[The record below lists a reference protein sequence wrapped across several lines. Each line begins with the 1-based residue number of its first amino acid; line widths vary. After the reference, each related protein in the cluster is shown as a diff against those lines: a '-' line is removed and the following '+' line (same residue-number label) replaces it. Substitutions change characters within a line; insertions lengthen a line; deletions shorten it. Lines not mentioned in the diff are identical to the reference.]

1 MSLALH
7 IPVLETERLRL
18 RAFREADLDRFAE
31 FCGNEALTRFVGGI
45 SDRRG
50 TWGRIAAYLGHWTMR
65 GYGHWAIEEKAGG
78 HLVGY
83 SGLWNPEGWPEPE
96 LIWGLMADAHGQGY
110 ATEAA
115 RRVREFAYRD
125 LGWTTLTSYI
135 DARNAPS
142 LRVAQR
148 LGATY
153 ERDVKLIENWAG
165 LYRHPGPDT
174 LNA

>member
-1 MSLALH
+1 VNLGES

-18 RAFREADLDRFAE
+18 RGWREEDLNAYATFIA
-31 FCGNEALTRFVGGI
+31 NEATVRFLGGTG
-45 SDRRG
+45 DRSNAWR
-50 TWGRIAAYLGHWTMR
+50 RMAMFLGHWALR
-65 GYGHWAIEEKAGG
+65 GYGPWVIEEKPSGQW
-78 HLVGY
+78 VGY
-83 SGLWNPEGWPEPE
+83 SGLWKPEGWPEPE
-96 LIWGLMADAHGQGY
+96 LMWGLAAHVHGRGY

-115 RRVREFAYRD
+115 RRGREFAYRH

-148 LGATY
+148 LGALY

-165 LYRHPGPDT
+165 LYRHPAPAA
-174 LNA
+174 LQS

>member
-1 MSLALH
+1 MNLGAS

-18 RAFREADLDRFAE
+18 RGWLEDDLDPYATFVADE
-31 FCGNEALTRFVGGI
+31 SMTRFVGGTGN
-45 SDRRG
+45 RG
-50 TWGRIAAYLGHWTMR
+50 NAWRRIATYLGHWALR
-65 GYGHWAIEEKAGG
+65 GYRNWAIEEKASGRWI
-78 HLVGY
+78 GY

-96 LIWGLMADAHGQGY
+96 LMWSLAADAHGCGY

-115 RRVREFAYRD
+115 RRARAFAYHE

-148 LGATY
+148 LGALY
-153 ERDVKLIENWAG
+153 ERDVKLIENVAG
-165 LYRHPGPDT
+165 LYRHPAPAA
-174 LNA
+174 LQS